1 MANRSTAGSID
12 EYIAGFPPET
22 QKALEE
28 VRALIRA
35 VAPAATE
42 KISYAI
48 PAFDLHGTLIY
59 FAGFRGHI
67 GLYPMAS
74 AIEAFGEDLKPYKS
88 GKGSVRFPLG
98 KPLPSDLI
106 RRIVAYRVEQNEK
119 GPR

>member
-1 MANRSTAGSID
+1 MANGPTAGSID

-59 FAGFRGHI
+59 FAGFKVTSGSTRWRARSRRSRMISSRTGAARARC
-67 GLYPMAS
+67 GFPSAS
-74 AIEAFGEDLKPYKS
+74 RCRAT
-88 GKGSVRFPLG
+88 
-98 KPLPSDLI
+98 
-106 RRIVAYRVEQNEK
+106 
-119 GPR
+119 